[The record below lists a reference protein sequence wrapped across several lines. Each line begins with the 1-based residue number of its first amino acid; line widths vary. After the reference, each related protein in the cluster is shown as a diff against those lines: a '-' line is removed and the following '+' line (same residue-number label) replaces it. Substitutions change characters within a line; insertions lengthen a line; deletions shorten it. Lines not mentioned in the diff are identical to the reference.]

1 MSGSG
6 GSGLAGLSGWPLLE
20 EVIRWQAPWL
30 SAPVPGGPG
39 ECSVCRQPRRATSRC
54 YSCTEHAESL
64 PGLVADAVV
73 PVCFAPK
80 GGLHARHLWL
90 YKSDRP
96 GAGAARL
103 ALLAL
108 LAVFLRDHGPCVWAA
123 AGMAGPTHLAVVPT
137 GRSRPGPQPLRALAG
152 PLALLPWAE
161 LAAARPGDPAGRFA
175 DPGRFQAAPLPGA
188 RIALLD
194 DTWTTGA
201 SAQSAAAALR
211 LAGAQSVAVIV
222 LGRHLRPGPA
232 LPRGLPRFE
241 PRRCGVHLCPVP
253 AGRPGQ

>member
-1 MSGSG
+1 M
-6 GSGLAGLSGWPLLE
+6 
-20 EVIRWQAPWL
+20 
-30 SAPVPGGPG
+30 PGGAG
-39 ECSVCRQPRRATSRC
+39 ECDVCRQPLRAATRC
-54 YSCTEHAESL
+54 YPCAEQAESL
-64 PGLVADAVV
+64 PGLVADVVV

-90 YKSDRP
+90 YKSRQA

-108 LAVFLRDHGPCVWAA
+108 LAVFLRDHGLCVWAA
-123 AGMAGPTHLAVVPT
+123 AGTVGPTHLAVVPS
-137 GRSRPGPQPLRALAG
+137 GRGRPGPHPLRALAG
-152 PLALLPWAE
+152 PLTLLPWAE
-161 LAAARPGDPAGRFA
+161 LAAARPGDPAGRLA
-175 DPGRFQAAPLPGA
+175 DPGRFVAAPLPGA
-188 RIALLD
+188 RVALLD

-232 LPRGLPRFE
+232 FPPGLPRFA
-241 PRRCGVHLCPVP
+241 PGRCGVHLRPAPVGP
-253 AGRPGQ
+253 PGQ